1 MQLKILE
8 VLSFVSFYLMIL
20 LVFFQVDGVWSIP
33 IYLYSALVLLFFQ
46 EKCKKKNWKTTVLLG
61 VSLSLPMLLYFTLE
75 RVLFTLLFAIGCIY
89 YFEKFM
95 GRLEME
101 ERAGRFKVHYSIMT
115 VLVFAGIL
123 VKPVQG
129 KMLSMLPFM
138 MFYLFSEIL
147 LSVTLR
153 QSAYGTAS
161 KKNSRRIF
169 IFMTLAILLSLI
181 ISVEGIRIKLL
192 YSAGILFGLLQKTVF
207 FLLYPLLYA
216 ALWIFTA
223 SGRRLMEVFSDSDVE
238 ADIPGASPG
247 IGEEIRSAQNS
258 DLWGFVVGAGL
269 LVVIMVVGFFVY
281 KKRRADKHS
290 RRPLNEKREYLISR
304 ETLFNRKKRD
314 RFPSVY
320 NDQIRYYYR
329 KYLRKLK
336 KNRMLEVSDTSRSI
350 SIKGNGVMQNND
362 EIRDLYIKFRYG
374 GESADKET
382 VGFMKKITGIA
393 SESPY

>member
-1 MQLKILE
+1 MQLMILE

-20 LVFFQVDGVWSIP
+20 LVFFQVEVVWSIP

-46 EKCKKKNWKTTVLLG
+46 GKCKKRNWKTTVLLG

-89 YFEKFM
+89 YYEKFM

-123 VKPVQG
+123 VKPVQE
-129 KMLSMLPFM
+129 KILSILPFM

-161 KKNSRRIF
+161 KKNNRRIY
-169 IFMTLAILLSLI
+169 IFLILAMALSLV
-181 ISVEGIRIKLL
+181 ISVEGIRSQLL
-192 YSAGILFGLLQKTVF
+192 YGTGILFGLLQKALF
-207 FLLYPLLYA
+207 FLLYPLLYVG
-216 ALWIFTA
+216 LWIFTA
-223 SGRRLMEVFSDSDVE
+223 SGRRLMEVFSDSYVE
-238 ADIPGASPG
+238 QEIPGASLG
-247 IGEEIRSAQNS
+247 IGEEIKMAQNS
-258 DLWGFVVGAGL
+258 DLWGFVLGAGL
-269 LVVIMVVGFFVY
+269 LVVVMVTGFFVY

-290 RRPLNEKREYLISR
+290 RRPLNEKREYLISK
-304 ETLFNRKKRD
+304 ETLFHQKKRD
-314 RFPSVY
+314 RFPSGH

-329 KYLRKLK
+329 KYLRKIK
-336 KNRMLEVSDTSRSI
+336 KNRMLEVSDTSQSI
-350 SIKGNGVMQNND
+350 SLKGDGVTLNND
-362 EIRDLYIKFRYG
+362 EIRDLYIQVRYG
-374 GESADKET
+374 GESADKDS
-382 VGFMKKITGIA
+382 VGFMKKITL
-393 SESPY
+393 

>member
-123 VKPVQG
+123 VKPVQE
-129 KMLSMLPFM
+129 KILSILPFM

-153 QSAYGTAS
+153 QSGYGTAS
-161 KKNSRRIF
+161 KKNNRRIY
-169 IFMTLAILLSLI
+169 IFLILAMALSLI
-181 ISVEGIRIKLL
+181 ISVEGIRIQLL
-192 YSAGILFGLLQKTVF
+192 YGAGILFGLLQKALF
-207 FLLYPLLYA
+207 FILYPLIYA
-216 ALWIFTA
+216 ALWLFTA

-238 ADIPGASPG
+238 QEIPGASTG
-247 IGEEIRSAQNS
+247 IGEEIKMAQNS
-258 DLWGFVVGAGL
+258 DLWGFVLGAVLL
-269 LVVIMVVGFFVY
+269 LVVMVTGFFIY
-281 KKRRADKHS
+281 KKRKMNHCS
-290 RRPLNEKREYLISR
+290 RRPLNEKREYLISK
-304 ETLFNRKKRD
+304 ETLFHQKKRD
-314 RFPSVY
+314 RFPSGH

-329 KYLRKLK
+329 KYLRKIK
-336 KNRMLEVSDTSRSI
+336 KNRMLEVSDTSQSI
-350 SIKGNGVMQNND
+350 NIKGNGIALNND
-362 EIRDLYIKFRYG
+362 EIRGLYIQFRYG
-374 GESADKET
+374 GEPADKET
-382 VGFMKKITGIA
+382 VGFMKKITLQ
-393 SESPY
+393 